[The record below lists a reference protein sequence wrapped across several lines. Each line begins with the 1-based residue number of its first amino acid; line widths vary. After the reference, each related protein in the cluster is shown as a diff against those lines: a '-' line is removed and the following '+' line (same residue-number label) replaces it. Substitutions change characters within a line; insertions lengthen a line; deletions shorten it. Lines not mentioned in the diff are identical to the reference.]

1 MLPFRSTFAELFS
14 SDKSVWLKMLG
25 GAVVTAM
32 FAGFQILKF
41 GREHG
46 DEITKRPGMIALILA
61 ISALVGALLGGFLSL
76 KDVVQMRMA
85 EGRPVTLPLKL
96 MFGYGVWS
104 VLFIW
109 SPTIIVGAFLIVM
122 LTLS

>member
-32 FAGFQILKF
+32 FAGFQIFKISQERGEDISKHPML
-41 GREHG
+41 
-46 DEITKRPGMIALILA
+46 IAIILA
-61 ISALVGALLGGFLSL
+61 SSTVVGALLGGLLSL

-85 EGRPVTLPLKL
+85 EGRPVALPLKL

-104 VLFIW
+104 LLLIW
-109 SPTIIVGAFLIVM
+109 SPTIIVGTFIVVM
-122 LTLS
+122 LALS